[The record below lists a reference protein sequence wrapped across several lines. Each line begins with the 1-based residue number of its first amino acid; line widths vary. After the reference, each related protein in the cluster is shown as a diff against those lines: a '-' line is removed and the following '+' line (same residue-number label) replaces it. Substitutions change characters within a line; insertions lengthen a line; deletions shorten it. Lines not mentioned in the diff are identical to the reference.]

1 MIRLATWQWVI
12 LATPI
17 GSVVLF
23 LLIAAGI
30 QIHAWHL
37 SWIWAI
43 FGISFV
49 GWRWLLVKW
58 TKPAIAELDELVA
71 EMAAELPEMTTATG
85 DDRPSVVDHR
95 AGTPAQRAE
104 AALQAILVESRE
116 DPPVWADWTTFWQRC
131 LSLISAIAQVYK
143 PEAKQPLLNIYVPQ
157 AYVLLRGT
165 IDDMDEWMQRM
176 APVLN
181 QVTIEQALQAYQIY
195 QKFQPAARRMLQ
207 AWGWARWVLNPI
219 AAATNVATKGTRSK
233 ATQELL
239 GNFNQLARETVLRN
253 LAQQAILLYSGQ
265 IDESIKPTTATP
277 TTTAAQPQLKS
288 AATLKSTTDGGG
300 LVPDASPLTRAIA
313 TPPSQSIQSLLQQA
327 TPPEVVLQPP
337 VNLLLV
343 GRTGAGKSSL
353 VNSLFTTPVAAVDAL
368 PSTDRVQDY
377 HWAATTG
384 ETLVLWDTPGYEQV
398 GAAAWRDLVL
408 KQATQADVLLLVT
421 PALDPA
427 LQMDQDFLRE
437 LRAMVSDR
445 RSVIAPELP
454 TIAVVTQ
461 VDRLRPLREWQ
472 PPYDWRGG
480 QQPKEVSIRE
490 AVAYRSTILAG
501 IDLILPIANGGDQ
514 FAAWGLDELATAL
527 LQNLDPA
534 KQLRL
539 ARFLQSLEARTI
551 AATQLIDRYTRQMT
565 TQQGIAAF
573 LKSPV
578 LQFLTSLTTGSP
590 SLALVLADQ
599 IPIEQLPLVIG
610 KAQLAYDLYNLIQ
623 PTAAFDLVAIWP
635 LLIDQRDRPDRN
647 ARRFGYVLIESW
659 IQHLPPDQLLTN
671 FHQTLTA

>member
-23 LLIAAGI
+23 LLIAAGT
-30 QIHAWHL
+30 QIHTWHL

-43 FGISFV
+43 FGVSFV

-71 EMAAELPEMTTATG
+71 EMAADLPEVTAG
-85 DDRPSVVDHR
+85 DRG
-95 AGTPAQRAE
+95 GTPAQRAE
-104 AALQAILVESRE
+104 AALQAILLEARD
-116 DPPVWADWTTFWQRC
+116 DPPVWADWNAFWQRC

-143 PEAKQPLLNIYVPQ
+143 PEAQKPLLNIYVPQ

-181 QVTIEQALQAYQIY
+181 QVTIEQALQAYEIY

-207 AWGWARWVLNPI
+207 VWGWARWVLNPI
-219 AAATNVATKGTRSK
+219 AAATNVATQGTRSK
-233 ATQELL
+233 ATQALL
-239 GNFNQLARETVLRN
+239 GNFNQLARETALRN

-265 IDESIKPTTATP
+265 VDRATVDQPTATTP
-277 TTTAAQPQLKS
+277 AKPAATMPQLKS
-288 AATLKSTTDGGG
+288 AA
-300 LVPDASPLTRAIA
+300 AIA
-313 TPPSQSIQSLLQQA
+313 IVPPQAQSLQSLLAQA
-327 TPPEVVLQPP
+327 TPPAVVLQPP

-353 VNSLFTTPVAAVDAL
+353 VNNLLTQPVAAVDAL

-377 HWAATTG
+377 HWAAATG
-384 ETLVLWDTPGYEQV
+384 ESLVLWDTPGYEQV
-398 GAAAWRDLVL
+398 GAATWRDLVL
-408 KQATQADVLLLVT
+408 QQATEADVLLLVT

-427 LQMDQDFLRE
+427 LQMDQDFLRDV
-437 LRAMVSDR
+437 AA
-445 RSVIAPELP
+445 IAPKLP

-461 VDRLRPLREWQ
+461 VDRLRPMREWQ
-472 PPYDWRGG
+472 PPYDWRSGM
-480 QQPKEVSIRE
+480 QPKEISIRE
-490 AVAYRSTILAG
+490 AVEYRSQTLLSIE
-501 IDLILPIANGGDQ
+501 LILPVANGLGL
-514 FAAWGLDELATAL
+514 AWGFDALSAAL
-527 LQNLDPA
+527 LEVLDPA

-551 AATQLIDRYTRQMT
+551 AATNLIERYTRQMT
-565 TQQGIAAF
+565 TQQGLASF

-623 PTAAFDLVAIWP
+623 PGRPFDLVGIWP

-647 ARRFGYVLIESW
+647 ARTFGCVLIESW
-659 IQHLPPDQLLTN
+659 VKTLPADQLLIN
-671 FHQTLTA
+671 FHQSLTP

>member
-1 MIRLATWQWVI
+1 MIRLAAWQWAV

-23 LLIAAGI
+23 LLIAAGT

-43 FGISFV
+43 FGVSFV

-58 TKPAIAELDELVA
+58 TKPAITELDELVA
-71 EMAAELPEMTTATG
+71 ELAADLPEATG
-85 DDRPSVVDHR
+85 DPGNA
-95 AGTPAQRAE
+95 AGSKAQQAE
-104 AALQAILVESRE
+104 AALQAILLASRA
-116 DPPVWADWTTFWQRC
+116 DPPVWADWNGFWQRC

-157 AYVLLRGT
+157 AFVLLRGT

-181 QVTIEQALQAYQIY
+181 QVTIEQALQAYEIY
-195 QKFQPAARRMLQ
+195 QKFQPAARRVLQ
-207 AWGWARWVLNPI
+207 AWSWARWLLNPI
-219 AAATNVATKGTRSK
+219 AAATNVATQGTRTK

-265 IDESIKPTTATP
+265 LDGPLDQLAKPA
-277 TTTAAQPQLKS
+277 TAATGVNPTLSLKS
-288 AATLKSTTDGGG
+288 AAANESMLMG
-300 LVPDASPLTRAIA
+300 A
-313 TPPSQSIQSLLQQA
+313 TPIGSSQAQSIQSLLQQA
-327 TPPEVVLQPP
+327 EPPEVVAQQP

-353 VNSLFTTPVAAVDAL
+353 INSLFVQSVAAVDAL
-368 PSTDRVQDY
+368 PSTDRLQDY
-377 HWAATTG
+377 QWQAATG

-398 GAAAWRDLVL
+398 GAVALRELVL
-408 KQATQADVLLLVT
+408 AQASQADVLLLVT

-427 LQMDQDFLRE
+427 LQMDLDFLQA
-437 LRAMVSDR
+437 LQAV
-445 RSVIAPELP
+445 APDLP

-461 VDRLRPLREWQ
+461 VDRLRPQREWQ
-472 PPYDWRGG
+472 PPYDWRSGI
-480 QQPKEVSIRE
+480 QPKEISIRE
-490 AVAYRSTILAG
+490 AVEYRSQTLLSIE
-501 IDLILPIANGGDQ
+501 LILPVANGLV
-514 FAAWGLDELATAL
+514 AAWGFDELSAAL
-527 LQNLDPA
+527 LQVLDPA

-551 AATQLIDRYTRQMT
+551 AATNLIDRYTRQMT
-565 TQQGIAAF
+565 TQQGLAAF

-578 LQFLTSLTTGSP
+578 LQFIASLTTGSP

-623 PTAAFDLVAIWP
+623 PGMPFDLAAIWP
-635 LLIDQRDRPDRN
+635 LLIDQRDGLRPTEGHRPDRN
-647 ARRFGYVLIESW
+647 ARTFGYVLIEYWVKSL
-659 IQHLPPDQLLTN
+659 LPEQLLTN
-671 FHQTLTA
+671 FRQSLTP

>member
-1 MIRLATWQWVI
+1 MIRLATWQWVV

-23 LLIAAGI
+23 LLIAAGT

-43 FGISFV
+43 FGVSFV
-49 GWRWLLVKW
+49 GWRLLLVKW

-71 EMAAELPEMTTATG
+71 EMAAELPEVTADGG
-85 DDRPSVVDHR
+85 DRS
-95 AGTPAQRAE
+95 GTPAQRAE
-104 AALQAILVESRE
+104 AALQAILLESRD
-116 DPPVWADWTTFWQRC
+116 DPPVWADWNAFWQRC

-143 PEAKQPLLNIYVPQ
+143 PEAQKPLLNIYVPQ
-157 AYVLLRGT
+157 AYTLLRGT

-181 QVTIEQALQAYQIY
+181 QVTIEQALQAYEIY

-207 AWGWARWVLNPI
+207 VWGWARWVLNPI
-219 AAATNVATKGTRSK
+219 VAATNVATKGTRSK

-265 IDESIKPTTATP
+265 VDRTTVDEPTATTP
-277 TTTAAQPQLKS
+277 TTPATNQPQLKS
-288 AATLKSTTDGGG
+288 AAAMT
-300 LVPDASPLTRAIA
+300 VVAPAA
-313 TPPSQSIQSLLQQA
+313 QSLQSLLGQA

-368 PSTDRVQDY
+368 PSTDRLQDY
-377 HWAATTG
+377 HWAAATG
-384 ETLVLWDTPGYEQV
+384 ERLVLWDTPGYEQV
-398 GAAAWRDLVL
+398 GAAAWRELVL

-427 LQMDQDFLRE
+427 LQMDQDFLRDV
-437 LRAMVSDR
+437 AA
-445 RSVIAPELP
+445 IAPELP

-472 PPYDWRGG
+472 PPYDWRSGS
-480 QQPKEVSIRE
+480 QPKEVSIRE
-490 AVAYRSTILAG
+490 AVEYRSTILSG
-501 IDLILPIANGGDQ
+501 VTLILPIANGDGK
-514 FAAWGLDELATAL
+514 FAAWGLDELSAAL
-527 LQNLDPA
+527 LEQLDPA

-565 TQQGIAAF
+565 TQQGLASF

-610 KAQLAYDLYNLIQ
+610 KAQLAYDLYSLIQ
-623 PTAAFDLVAIWP
+623 PTVAFDLAAIWP

-659 IQHLPPDQLLTN
+659 VQDLPADQLLVN
-671 FHQTLTA
+671 FRQTLTA

>member
-1 MIRLATWQWVI
+1 MIRLATWQWAI

-23 LLIAAGI
+23 LLIAAGT
-30 QIHAWHL
+30 QIHTWHL

-43 FGISFV
+43 FGVSFV

-58 TKPAIAELDELVA
+58 TKPAIAALDELVA
-71 EMAAELPEMTTATG
+71 EIAADLPNGHPVGTDRTA
-85 DDRPSVVDHR
+85 SK
-95 AGTPAQRAE
+95 AQQAQ
-104 AALQAILVESRE
+104 AALQEILRDSQA
-116 DPPVWADWTTFWQRC
+116 DPPVWADWNGFWQRC

-207 AWGWARWVLNPI
+207 AWSWARWLLNPI
-219 AAATNVATKGTRSK
+219 AAATNVATQGTRTK

-265 IDESIKPTTATP
+265 LDGPLDQAAKPAPTGVTGAVTP
-277 TTTAAQPQLKS
+277 SLKS
-288 AATLKSTTDGGG
+288 AAAEPTVIAHTTSVG
-300 LVPDASPLTRAIA
+300 SPPA
-313 TPPSQSIQSLLQQA
+313 QSIQALLQQA
-327 TPPEVVLQPP
+327 KPPEVVAQQP

-353 VNSLFTTPVAAVDAL
+353 INSLFVQSVAAVDAL
-368 PSTDRVQDY
+368 PSTDRLQDY
-377 HWAATTG
+377 QWQAATG

-398 GAAAWRDLVL
+398 GAVALRELVL
-408 KQATQADVLLLVT
+408 AQASQADVLLLVT

-427 LQMDQDFLRE
+427 LQMDLDFLQA
-437 LRAMVSDR
+437 LPAV
-445 RSVIAPELP
+445 APDLP
-454 TIAVVTQ
+454 TIAIVTQ
-461 VDRLRPLREWQ
+461 VDRLRPMREWQ
-472 PPYDWRGG
+472 PPYDWRSGT
-480 QQPKEVSIRE
+480 QPKEISIRE
-490 AVAYRSTILAG
+490 AVEYRSQTLLSIE
-501 IDLILPIANGGDQ
+501 LILPVANGLVANGLGL
-514 FAAWGLDELATAL
+514 AWGFDELSAAL
-527 LQNLDPA
+527 LQVLDPA

-551 AATQLIDRYTRQMT
+551 AATNLIDRYTRQMT
-565 TQQGIAAF
+565 TQQGLAAF

-578 LQFLTSLTTGSP
+578 LQFITSLTTGSP

-623 PTAAFDLVAIWP
+623 PGMPFDLAAIWP

-647 ARRFGYVLIESW
+647 ARTFGYVLIEYW
-659 IQHLPPDQLLTN
+659 VKTLPPDQLLIN
-671 FHQTLTA
+671 FHQSLTP

>member
-1 MIRLATWQWVI
+1 MIRLAAWQWAV

-17 GSVVLF
+17 GAVVLF
-23 LLIAAGI
+23 LLIAAGT

-43 FGISFV
+43 FGVSFV

-71 EMAAELPEMTTATG
+71 ELAADLPEATSATG
-85 DDRPSVVDHR
+85 NA
-95 AGTPAQRAE
+95 AGSKAQQAE
-104 AALQAILVESRE
+104 AALQEILLASRA
-116 DPPVWADWTTFWQRC
+116 DPPVWADWNGFWQRC

-157 AYVLLRGT
+157 AFVLLRGT

-181 QVTIEQALQAYQIY
+181 QVTIEQALQAYEIY
-195 QKFQPAARRMLQ
+195 QKFQPAARRVLQ
-207 AWGWARWVLNPI
+207 AWSWARWLLNPI
-219 AAATNVATKGTRSK
+219 AAATNVATKGTRTK

-265 IDESIKPTTATP
+265 LDGPLDQVVKPATAATVVNPATP
-277 TTTAAQPQLKS
+277 SLKS
-288 AATLKSTTDGGG
+288 AAADESTLMGAT
-300 LVPDASPLTRAIA
+300 PIASPQA
-313 TPPSQSIQSLLQQA
+313 QSIQSLLQQA
-327 TPPEVVLQPP
+327 EPPEVVAQQP

-353 VNSLFTTPVAAVDAL
+353 INSLFVQPVAAVDAL
-368 PSTDRVQDY
+368 PSTDRLQDY
-377 HWAATTG
+377 QWQAATG

-398 GAAAWRDLVL
+398 GAAALRELVL
-408 KQATQADVLLLVT
+408 AQASQADVLLLVT

-427 LQMDQDFLRE
+427 LQMDLDFLQA
-437 LRAMVSDR
+437 LQAV
-445 RSVIAPELP
+445 APDLP
-454 TIAVVTQ
+454 TIAIVTQ
-461 VDRLRPLREWQ
+461 VDRLRPQREWQ
-472 PPYDWRGG
+472 PPYDWRSGI
-480 QQPKEVSIRE
+480 QPKEISIRE
-490 AVAYRSTILAG
+490 AVEYRSQTLLTIE
-501 IDLILPIANGGDQ
+501 LILPVANGVG
-514 FAAWGLDELATAL
+514 AAWGFDELSAAL
-527 LQNLDPA
+527 LQVLDPA

-551 AATQLIDRYTRQMT
+551 AATNLIDRYTRQMT
-565 TQQGIAAF
+565 TQQGLAAF

-578 LQFLTSLTTGSP
+578 LQFITSLTTGSP

-623 PTAAFDLVAIWP
+623 PGMPFDLAAIWP
-635 LLIDQRDRPDRN
+635 LLIDQRERPDRN
-647 ARRFGYVLIESW
+647 ARTFGYVLIEYWVKS
-659 IQHLPPDQLLTN
+659 LTPDQLLTN
-671 FHQTLTA
+671 FQQSLTP

>member
-1 MIRLATWQWVI
+1 MIRLTTWQWVI

-23 LLIAAGI
+23 LLIAAGS

-43 FGISFV
+43 FGVSFV

-71 EMAAELPEMTTATG
+71 EMAADLPEVTAGTANG
-85 DDRPSVVDHR
+85 G
-95 AGTPAQRAE
+95 GTPAQQAE
-104 AALQAILVESRE
+104 AALQAILLESRE
-116 DPPVWADWTTFWQRC
+116 DPPVWADWNAFWKRC

-143 PEAKQPLLNIYVPQ
+143 PEAQKPLLNIYVPQ

-181 QVTIEQALQAYQIY
+181 QVTIEQALQAYEIY

-207 AWGWARWVLNPI
+207 VWGWARWVLNPI

-265 IDESIKPTTATP
+265 VDRSVVDEPM
-277 TTTAAQPQLKS
+277 TTTPVTTPATIPQLKS
-288 AATLKSTTDGGG
+288 AA
-300 LVPDASPLTRAIA
+300 AITVVA
-313 TPPSQSIQSLLQQA
+313 PEAQSLQSLLAQV

-353 VNSLFTTPVAAVDAL
+353 VNSLFTTPVAAIDAL

-377 HWAATTG
+377 HWAAATG
-384 ETLVLWDTPGYEQV
+384 ERLVLWDTPGYEQV
-398 GAAAWRDLVL
+398 GAAAWRELVL
-408 KQATQADVLLLVT
+408 KQAAQADVLLLVT

-427 LQMDQDFLRE
+427 LQMDQDFLRDV
-437 LRAMVSDR
+437 AA
-445 RSVIAPELP
+445 IAPELP

-480 QQPKEVSIRE
+480 SQPKEVSIRE
-490 AVAYRSTILAG
+490 AVAYRSTILSG
-501 IDLILPIANGGDQ
+501 VTLILPIANGDGK
-514 FAAWGLDELATAL
+514 FATWGLDELSAAL
-527 LQNLDPA
+527 LENLDPA

-565 TQQGIAAF
+565 TQQGLAAF

-623 PTAAFDLVAIWP
+623 PTAAFDLAAIWP
-635 LLIDQRDRPDRN
+635 LLIDQHDRPDRN
-647 ARRFGYVLIESW
+647 ARRFGYVLIEAWVQDLSA
-659 IQHLPPDQLLTN
+659 DQLLTN
-671 FHQTLTA
+671 FRQTLMA

>member
-1 MIRLATWQWVI
+1 MIRLAAWQWAI

-23 LLIAAGI
+23 LLIAAVT
-30 QIHAWHL
+30 QIHTWHL

-43 FGISFV
+43 FGVSFV

-58 TKPAIAELDELVA
+58 TKPAIVELDELVA
-71 EMAAELPEMTTATG
+71 EIAADLPEVHPVATDRTA
-85 DDRPSVVDHR
+85 SK
-95 AGTPAQRAE
+95 AQQAE
-104 AALQAILVESRE
+104 AALQEILLASRA
-116 DPPVWADWTTFWQRC
+116 DPPVWADWHGFWQRC

-181 QVTIEQALQAYQIY
+181 QVTIEQALQAYQVY
-195 QKFQPAARRMLQ
+195 QKFQPAARRVLQ
-207 AWGWARWVLNPI
+207 AWSWARWLLNPI
-219 AAATNVATKGTRSK
+219 AAATNVATQGTRTK

-253 LAQQAILLYSGQ
+253 LAQQAILLYGGPLDGRCDGPVDQ
-265 IDESIKPTTATP
+265 AADEPTLIVRTTP
-277 TTTAAQPQLKS
+277 
-288 AATLKSTTDGGG
+288 G
-300 LVPDASPLTRAIA
+300 ASPQAQSIQA
-313 TPPSQSIQSLLQQA
+313 QSIQAQSIQSLLQQA
-327 TPPEVVLQPP
+327 EPPEVVAQQP

-353 VNSLFTTPVAAVDAL
+353 INSLFVQSVAAVDAL
-368 PSTDRVQDY
+368 PSTDRLQDY
-377 HWAATTG
+377 QWQAATG

-398 GAAAWRDLVL
+398 GAAALRELVL
-408 KQATQADVLLLVT
+408 AQASQADVLLLVT

-427 LQMDQDFLRE
+427 LQMDLDLLQALQ
-437 LRAMVSDR
+437 V
-445 RSVIAPELP
+445 VAPDLP
-454 TIAVVTQ
+454 TIAIVTQ
-461 VDRLRPLREWQ
+461 VDRLRPMREWQ
-472 PPYDWRGG
+472 PPYDWRTGT
-480 QQPKEVSIRE
+480 QPKEISIRE
-490 AVAYRSTILAG
+490 AVEYRSQTLLSIE
-501 IDLILPIANGGDQ
+501 LILPVANRLVGNGLV
-514 FAAWGLDELATAL
+514 AAWGFDALSAAL
-527 LQNLDPA
+527 LQVLDPA

-551 AATQLIDRYTRQMT
+551 AATNLIDHYTRQMT
-565 TQQGIAAF
+565 TQQGLAAF

-578 LQFLTSLTTGSP
+578 LQLITSLTTGSP

-623 PTAAFDLVAIWP
+623 PGMAFDLAAIWP
-635 LLIDQRDRPDRN
+635 LLIDQRDRADRN
-647 ARRFGYVLIESW
+647 ARTFGYVLIEYW
-659 IQHLPPDQLLTN
+659 VKCLTPEQLLTN
-671 FHQTLTA
+671 FHQSLTP

>member
-1 MIRLATWQWVI
+1 MIRLANWQWAV

-23 LLIAAGI
+23 LLIAAGS

-43 FGISFV
+43 FGVSFV

-71 EMAAELPEMTTATG
+71 EMAAELPEVSSPTGTA
-85 DDRPSVVDHR
+85 
-95 AGTPAQRAE
+95 AGSPAQQAE
-104 AALQAILVESRE
+104 AALQAILLESRE
-116 DPPVWADWTTFWQRC
+116 DPPVWADWNAFWQRC

-143 PEAKQPLLNIYVPQ
+143 PAAQKPLLNIYVPQ
-157 AYVLLRGT
+157 AYTLLRGT

-181 QVTIEQALQAYQIY
+181 QVTIEQALQAYEIY
-195 QKFQPAARRMLQ
+195 QKFQPAARRVLQ
-207 AWGWARWVLNPI
+207 AWGWARWLLNPI
-219 AAATNVATKGTRSK
+219 AAATNIATKGTRTK

-265 IDESIKPTTATP
+265 LEKPIAPPGTTTTP
-277 TTTAAQPQLKS
+277 TIPPQLKS
-288 AATLKSTTDGGG
+288 ANATETVGCV
-300 LVPDASPLTRAIA
+300 VPEGNASPP
-313 TPPSQSIQSLLQQA
+313 TPAPRSTQSQSRSIQSLLEQA
-327 TPPEVVLQPP
+327 TPPAAIAQQP

-353 VNSLFTTPVAAVDAL
+353 INSLFVAPIATVDAL
-368 PSTDRVQDY
+368 PSTDRLQDY
-377 HWAATTG
+377 QWQAPTG

-398 GAAAWRDLVL
+398 GAAQLRDLVL
-408 KQATQADVLLLVT
+408 AQAAQADVVLLVT
-421 PALDPA
+421 PAMDPA
-427 LQMDQDFLRE
+427 LQMDLDFLQ
-437 LRAMVSDR
+437 AIQA
-445 RSVIAPELP
+445 IAPELP
-454 TIAVVTQ
+454 TIACITQ

-472 PPYDWRGG
+472 PPYNWRSGDR
-480 QQPKEVSIRE
+480 PKELSIRE
-490 AVAYRSTILAG
+490 AIAYRAETLG
-501 IDLILPIANGGDQ
+501 IDRLLPLVNSRETLT
-514 FAAWGLDELATAL
+514 AWGFDDLATTL
-527 LQNLDPA
+527 LTVLDPA

-539 ARFLQSLEARTI
+539 ARFLRSLEART
-551 AATQLIDRYTRQMT
+551 AAASQLIDRYTLQMT
-565 TQQGIAAF
+565 TQAGLAQF

-578 LQFLTSLTTGSP
+578 LQFIASLTTGSP

-599 IPIEQLPLVIG
+599 IPIEQIPLVIG

-623 PTAAFDLVAIWP
+623 PEPPFDLAAIWP
-635 LLIDQRDRPDRN
+635 LLIDQHDRPDRN
-647 ARRFGYVLIESW
+647 ARHFGYVLIEYW
-659 IQHLPPDQLLTN
+659 VNALPPTDLLNN
-671 FHQTLTA
+671 FQKTML

>member
-1 MIRLATWQWVI
+1 MIRLASWQWAV

-23 LLIAAGI
+23 LLIAAGT

-43 FGISFV
+43 FGVSFV

-58 TKPAIAELDELVA
+58 TKPAIVQLDELVA
-71 EMAAELPEMTTATG
+71 ELAADLPEVSATG
-85 DDRPSVVDHR
+85 NATGSK
-95 AGTPAQRAE
+95 AQQVE
-104 AALQAILVESRE
+104 AALQEILLASRA
-116 DPPVWADWTTFWQRC
+116 DPPVWADWNGFWQRC

-157 AYVLLRGT
+157 AFVLLRGT

-181 QVTIEQALQAYQIY
+181 QVTIEQALQAYEIY
-195 QKFQPAARRMLQ
+195 QKFQPAARRVLQ
-207 AWGWARWVLNPI
+207 AWSWARWLLNPI
-219 AAATNVATKGTRSK
+219 AAATNVATQGTRTK

-265 IDESIKPTTATP
+265 LDTPLDQVVKPATLATIVKPTP
-277 TTTAAQPQLKS
+277 SLKS
-288 AATLKSTTDGGG
+288 AAADAPTRMGATASSSATIARNTP
-300 LVPDASPLTRAIA
+300 VASPQA
-313 TPPSQSIQSLLQQA
+313 QSIQSLLQPA
-327 TPPEVVLQPP
+327 SPPEVVAQQP

-343 GRTGAGKSSL
+343 GRTGSGKSSL
-353 VNSLFTTPVAAVDAL
+353 INSLFVQSVAAVDAL
-368 PSTDRVQDY
+368 PSTDRLQDY
-377 HWAATTG
+377 QWQAATG

-398 GAAAWRDLVL
+398 GAAALRELVL
-408 KQATQADVLLLVT
+408 QQATQADVLLLVT

-427 LQMDQDFLRE
+427 LQMDLDFLQA
-437 LRAMVSDR
+437 LQAV
-445 RSVIAPELP
+445 APDLP

-461 VDRLRPLREWQ
+461 VDRLRPVREWQ
-472 PPYDWRGG
+472 PPYDWRNGI
-480 QQPKEVSIRE
+480 QPKEISIRE
-490 AVAYRSTILAG
+490 AVEYRSQTLLRIE
-501 IDLILPIANGGDQ
+501 LILPVANGLGS
-514 FAAWGLDELATAL
+514 AWGFDELSAAL
-527 LQNLDPA
+527 LQVLDPA

-551 AATQLIDRYTRQMT
+551 AATNLIDRYTRQMT
-565 TQQGIAAF
+565 TQQGLAAF

-623 PTAAFDLVAIWP
+623 PGIPFDLVAIWP

-647 ARRFGYVLIESW
+647 ARTFGYVVIEYWVKLLS
-659 IQHLPPDQLLTN
+659 PAQLLIN
-671 FHQTLTA
+671 FQQTLTP

>member
-1 MIRLATWQWVI
+1 M
-12 LATPI
+12 
-17 GSVVLF
+17 
-23 LLIAAGI
+23 
-30 QIHAWHL
+30 
-37 SWIWAI
+37 
-43 FGISFV
+43 
-49 GWRWLLVKW
+49 
-58 TKPAIAELDELVA
+58 
-71 EMAAELPEMTTATG
+71 
-85 DDRPSVVDHR
+85 
-95 AGTPAQRAE
+95 
-104 AALQAILVESRE
+104 ESRD

-265 IDESIKPTTATP
+265 LEKP
-277 TTTAAQPQLKS
+277 AQDP
-288 AATLKSTTDGGG
+288 
-300 LVPDASPLTRAIA
+300 PDTRPRSASPAPDVGGIVPAGNASPSTRVIA
-313 TPPSQSIQSLLQQA
+313 SPQAQSLESLLAQA
-327 TPPEVVLQPP
+327 TPPEVVLQLP

-377 HWAATTG
+377 HWAAATG

-398 GAAAWRDLVL
+398 GVAWRDLVL

-427 LQMDQDFLRE
+427 LQMDQDFLRD
-437 LRAMVSDR
+437 LRA
-445 RSVIAPELP
+445 IAPELP

-472 PPYDWRGG
+472 PPYDWRSGS
-480 QQPKEVSIRE
+480 QPKEISIRE
-490 AVAYRSTILAG
+490 AVAYRSTILSG

-623 PTAAFDLVAIWP
+623 PTAAFDLAAIWP

-659 IQHLPPDQLLTN
+659 VQNLPADQLLHN
-671 FHQTLTA
+671 FQQTLTA